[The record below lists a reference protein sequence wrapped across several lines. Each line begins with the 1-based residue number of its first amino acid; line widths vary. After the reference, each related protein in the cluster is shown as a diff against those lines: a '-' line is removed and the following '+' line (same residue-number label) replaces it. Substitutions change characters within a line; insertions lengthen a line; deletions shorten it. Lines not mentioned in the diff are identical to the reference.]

1 VSDLRLTDR
10 VQAEYLIAEYVKKIL
25 EILGEDPNRD
35 GLKKTPERVA
45 RTLLNLTAGKYV
57 RNVGL
62 QVQFTERSDLVIAKD
77 INFFSLCEHHLL
89 PFFGTIDIAYI
100 PRKKRVVGA
109 SKIVRCVM
117 KHARRL
123 QIQERMTSDIAN
135 EIWNQ
140 LEPHGVMVV
149 CKAQQLCMMM
159 RGVRNS
165 GKLVTSALK
174 GIFMWSEAT
183 RNEALKL
190 IG

>member
-1 VSDLRLTDR
+1 LRFEDR
-10 VQAEYLIAEYVKKIL
+10 EQAEYLIAEYVRKIL

-77 INFFSLCEHHLL
+77 ISFFSLCEHHLL
-89 PFFGTIDIAYI
+89 PFFGTVDIAYI

-135 EIWNQ
+135 EIWNE

-149 CKAQQLCMMM
+149 CKAQHLCMMM